1 MASRGAAGGWAA
13 GKTSTAAVV
22 AAPAGASAG
31 APVGSR
37 STGSPPRRDSVA
49 GRTRTA
55 NRSVTVTRTGV
66 STCLVCGP
74 KPEDASVLDGTVRR
88 CATCGFGWTVGE
100 PPMPG
105 GLRDDAYPGGSR
117 DEDPLTLRRRRFE
130 ASRRLRWVLS
140 MVRPTSLVEVGS
152 AGGFFV
158 EAARRL
164 GIDASGIEA
173 SPAAVRF
180 ARERL
185 GVPVVEGSFPAFS
198 PGRQVDAVCAFD
210 VLGQV
215 EDPRVFLAGARE
227 ALPPGGWL
235 VLEVPNFASAG
246 AIRRPSG
253 SERQQPEQQ
262 RWHFTPESLMRLVMR
277 CGFHIV
283 RHDTAVVRYY
293 LPARYRWRHAH
304 RLLPA
309 DWAGT
314 GSLRRTHPRL
324 GDLLRVVAR
333 LPRDGRRTR

>member
-1 MASRGAAGGWAA
+1 M
-13 GKTSTAAVV
+13 V
-22 AAPAGASAG
+22 AAPAGASTG
-31 APVGSR
+31 TPVGSR
-37 STGSPPRRDSVA
+37 STGSSPHRDGVA
-49 GRTRTA
+49 GRTRAA
-55 NRSVTVTRTGV
+55 NRSAVTRTGV

-74 KPEDASVLDGTVRR
+74 KPEHASVLDGAVRR

-100 PPMPG
+100 PAAPVE
-105 GLRDDAYPGGSR
+105 LRDDAYPGGR
-117 DEDPLTLRRRRFE
+117 GDEDPLTLRRRRFE

-140 MVRPTSLVEVGS
+140 MVRPASLVEVGY

-173 SPAAVRF
+173 SPAAARF

-185 GVPVVEGSFPAFS
+185 RVPVVEGSFPAFS
-198 PGRQVDAVCAFD
+198 PARQVDAVCAFD

-215 EDPRVFLAGARE
+215 EDPRVFLA
-227 ALPPGGWL
+227 
-235 VLEVPNFASAG
+235 AG
-246 AIRRPSG
+246 LA
-253 SERQQPEQQ
+253 RQQPEQQ

-293 LPARYRWRHAH
+293 LPARYRWRYAH

-333 LPRDGRRTR
+333 LPRDGRRHR

>member
-22 AAPAGASAG
+22 AARAG
-31 APVGSR
+31 APTGTSVGSR
-37 STGSPPRRDSVA
+37 STGSSPHRRSVA

-55 NRSVTVTRTGV
+55 DRSATATDTGA

-74 KPEDASVLDGTVRR
+74 RPERESVLDGAVRR
-88 CATCGFGWTVGE
+88 CATCGFGWTIGE
-100 PPMPG
+100 PAMPDEFHG
-105 GLRDDAYPGGSR
+105 DAYPGGR
-117 DEDPLTLRRRRFE
+117 ADEDPLTLRRRRFE

-173 SPAAVRF
+173 SPAAARF

-185 GVPVVEGSFPAFS
+185 CVPVVEGSFPAFS
-198 PGRQVDAVCAFD
+198 PARQVDAVCAFN

-215 EDPRVFLAGARE
+215 EDPRVFLAAARE

-235 VLEVPNFASAG
+235 VLEVPNFASAR
-246 AIRRPSG
+246 AIGRATAF
-253 SERQQPEQQ
+253 ERQQPEQQ

-293 LPARYRWRHAH
+293 LPARYRWRYAH

-333 LPRDGRRTR
+333 LPRNDRRAR

>member
-1 MASRGAAGGWAA
+1 
-13 GKTSTAAVV
+13 
-22 AAPAGASAG
+22 
-31 APVGSR
+31 
-37 STGSPPRRDSVA
+37 
-49 GRTRTA
+49 
-55 NRSVTVTRTGV
+55 V

-74 KPEDASVLDGTVRR
+74 KPEHASVLDGAVRR

-100 PPMPG
+100 PAAPG
-105 GLRDDAYPGGSR
+105 ELRDDTYPGGR
-117 DEDPLTLRRRRFE
+117 EDEDPLTLRRRRFE

-140 MVRPTSLVEVGS
+140 MVRPASLVEVGS

-173 SPAAVRF
+173 SPAAARF

-185 GVPVVEGSFPAFS
+185 RVPVVEGSFPAFS
-198 PGRQVDAVCAFD
+198 PARQVDAVCAFD

-215 EDPRVFLAGARE
+215 EDPRVFLAAARE
-227 ALPPGGWL
+227 ALGPGGWL
-235 VLEVPNFASAG
+235 VLEVPNFASPGATSAG
-246 AIRRPSG
+246 ATSAGAVRRAAG
-253 SERQQPEQQ
+253 LARQQPEQQ

-333 LPRDGRRTR
+333 LPRDGRRHR